1 MDNDKN
7 KQAEANGG
15 IEVKMKYIMELKNIK
30 KIYLKNNGERLE
42 AVLDFS
48 KEFEMGKLYTIVGH
62 SGAGKSTILSIM
74 GIMDKPSS
82 GEIYLNGEKIENLK
96 SAKMADLRMKAIG
109 FVFQHYY
116 LNPKKT
122 VADNIILALKA
133 NPENL
138 KTEYREKAKELL
150 KKFSVDKYA
159 DSYPDELSGG
169 EQQRVC
175 VARAL
180 ANSPDIILADEPTGN
195 LDAENERIIMEYMKK
210 LTTEGKT
217 VIVVTHSDKV
227 MEYADEVIK
236 MENGRIVS

>member
-1 MDNDKN
+1 M
-7 KQAEANGG
+7 E
-15 IEVKMKYIMELKNIK
+15 YIMELKNINK
-30 KIYLKNNGERLE
+30 TYVKNNKEKLE
-42 AVLDFS
+42 AVSDFTAS
-48 KEFEMGKLYTIVGH
+48 FEKGKLYTIVGH

-74 GIMDKPSS
+74 GVMDKPTS
-82 GEIYLNGEKIENLK
+82 GEIYLNGVKVESLSSGE
-96 SAKMADLRMKAIG
+96 MADLRMKTVG

-133 NPENL
+133 NPENI
-138 KTEYREKAKELL
+138 KSQYREKTIELL

-175 VARAL
+175 VARSL

-195 LDAENERIIMEYMKK
+195 LDGENEKVIMEYMKK

-217 VIVVTHSDKV
+217 VIIVTHSEKV
-227 MEYADEVIK
+227 MEYADVVIR
-236 MENGRIVS
+236 MENGKIVL

>member
-1 MDNDKN
+1 M
-7 KQAEANGG
+7 E
-15 IEVKMKYIMELKNIK
+15 YIMELKNINK
-30 KIYLKNNGERLE
+30 TYVKNNKEKLE
-42 AVLDFS
+42 AVSDFTAS
-48 KEFEMGKLYTIVGH
+48 FEKGKLYTIVGH

-74 GIMDKPSS
+74 GVMDKPTS
-82 GEIYLNGEKIENLK
+82 GEIYLNGVKVESLSSGE
-96 SAKMADLRMKAIG
+96 MADLRMKTVG

-133 NPENL
+133 NPENI
-138 KTEYREKAKELL
+138 KSQYREKTIELL

-195 LDAENERIIMEYMKK
+195 LDGENEKVIMEYMKK

-217 VIVVTHSDKV
+217 VIIVTHSEKV
-227 MEYADEVIK
+227 MEYADVVIR
-236 MENGRIVS
+236 MENGKIVR

>member
-1 MDNDKN
+1 
-7 KQAEANGG
+7 
-15 IEVKMKYIMELKNIK
+15 MELKNINK
-30 KIYLKNNGERLE
+30 TYVKNNKEKLE
-42 AVLDFS
+42 AVSDFTAS
-48 KEFEMGKLYTIVGH
+48 FEKGKLYTIVGH

-74 GIMDKPSS
+74 GVMDKPTS
-82 GEIYLNGEKIENLK
+82 GEIYLNGVKVESLSSGE
-96 SAKMADLRMKAIG
+96 MADLRMKTVG

-133 NPENL
+133 NPENI
-138 KTEYREKAKELL
+138 KSQYREKTIELL

-195 LDAENERIIMEYMKK
+195 LDGENEKVIMEYMKK

-217 VIVVTHSDKV
+217 VIIVTHSEKV
-227 MEYADEVIK
+227 MEYADVVIR
-236 MENGRIVS
+236 MENGKKVR

>member
-1 MDNDKN
+1 M
-7 KQAEANGG
+7 E
-15 IEVKMKYIMELKNIK
+15 YIMELKNINK
-30 KIYLKNNGERLE
+30 TYVKNNKEKLE
-42 AVLDFS
+42 AVSDFTAS
-48 KEFEMGKLYTIVGH
+48 FEKGKLYTIVGH

-74 GIMDKPSS
+74 GVMDKPTS
-82 GEIYLNGEKIENLK
+82 GEIYLNGVKVESLSSGE
-96 SAKMADLRMKAIG
+96 MADLRMKTVG

-133 NPENL
+133 NPENI
-138 KTEYREKAKELL
+138 KSQYREKTIELL

-195 LDAENERIIMEYMKK
+195 LDGENEKVIMEYMKK

-217 VIVVTHSDKV
+217 VIIVTHSEKV
-227 MEYADEVIK
+227 MEYADVVIR
-236 MENGRIVS
+236 MENGKKVR

>member
-1 MDNDKN
+1 M
-7 KQAEANGG
+7 E
-15 IEVKMKYIMELKNIK
+15 YIMELKNINK
-30 KIYLKNNGERLE
+30 TYVKNNKEKLE
-42 AVLDFS
+42 AVSDFTAS
-48 KEFEMGKLYTIVGH
+48 FEKGKLYTIVGH

-74 GIMDKPSS
+74 GVMDKPTSGEMYLNGVKVESLSS
-82 GEIYLNGEKIENLK
+82 GE
-96 SAKMADLRMKAIG
+96 MADLRMKTVG

-133 NPENL
+133 NPENI
-138 KTEYREKAKELL
+138 KSQYREKTIELL

-195 LDAENERIIMEYMKK
+195 LDGENEKVIMEYMKK

-217 VIVVTHSDKV
+217 VIIVTHSEKV
-227 MEYADEVIK
+227 MEYADVVIR
-236 MENGRIVS
+236 MENGKKVR